1 MAEYTSVK
9 DFYRD
14 RSIFIT
20 GGTGFMGK
28 VLVEKL
34 LRSCPDIKNIYLL
47 MRPKRSQ
54 NVQDRLQELLNGPVI
69 ISPSSCYFG
78 HYFKKLKLY
87 YFPQLFEKLRRDSP
101 GELSKIIPIAGDI
114 TEPELGIS
122 VDDQNMLIRS
132 VSIVFHSAATVKFDE
147 ALKLSVTIN
156 VLGTKRLVQLCNRMH
171 NVEVREGF
179 PSSNCSIRAI
189 VPPRRAGIDL
199 QP

>member
-1 MAEYTSVK
+1 MAGSEYTSVK

-20 GGTGFMGK
+20 GATGFMGK

-47 MRPKRSQ
+47 MRPKKGQ
-54 NVQDRLQELLNGPVI
+54 NVQERLQEILNGPVI
-69 ISPSSCYFG
+69 ISPFSCYFSR
-78 HYFKKLKLY
+78 YFKKFKVILLW
-87 YFPQLFEKLRRDSP
+87 QLFEKLRRDSP
-101 GELSKIIPIAGDI
+101 GELTKIIPVVGDI

-156 VLGTKRLVQLCNRMH
+156 MLGTKRLVQLCNRMH
-171 NVEVREGF
+171 NVEVRVGF
-179 PSSNCSIRAI
+179 FFFESLN
-189 VPPRRAGIDL
+189 L
-199 QP
+199 NY